1 MRHNLVD
8 KSKELHTT
16 SWIELSPRACSV
28 DPVDPEPVDPVA
40 PEPVDPVAPERVTP
54 YVAKKDQDGDDD
66 AGGLSTGAI
75 AAIGASVGFVAVGA
89 VLFILTAT
97 TNKAGP
103 IHEEQAGDQFNE
115 DSSA

>member
-16 SWIELSPRACSV
+16 SWSELSPSACSV
-28 DPVDPEPVDPVA
+28 DPVDPEPVDPVD
-40 PEPVDPVAPERVTP
+40 PEPVILTYD
-54 YVAKKDQDGDDD
+54 KKNDKDGDDD

-89 VLFILTAT
+89 VLFILTST

-103 IHEEQAGDQFNE
+103 IHEEQAGDQFND